1 MEVCQL
7 ECEHRKGT
15 VFGMDLSML
24 PRDNPDDVPFVVLQ
38 CTSEIESRALSVQVL
53 FTIGVT
59 KMLKKKK
66 RWCQLSAFVILSG
79 GVSRE
84 WVQASHPKALPG
96 L

>member
-7 ECEHRKGT
+7 ECERRKGT

-59 KMLKKKK
+59 KMLEKKKTV
-66 RWCQLSAFVILSG
+66 SAFCFHHSLRGCI
-79 GVSRE
+79 
-84 WVQASHPKALPG
+84 A
-96 L
+96 